1 MAKLDKEHQ
10 EQTATAS
17 TGFAPIPEG
26 EYHLRLRDVD
36 PENEGPAGPYWSW
49 EFEVLDSVD
58 FKHTDPDTGEVEE
71 ANTEGRRL
79 WNNTS
84 LSKQAAFKMKETF
97 DAFGAELD
105 ADTDDLCGGV
115 VRAAVSQRVIQSGAR
130 KGQISNQI
138 DRLYKVEE
146 GFEAPAAGAASGK
159 QPAAEEIF

>member
-17 TGFAPIPEG
+17 TGFAPIPDG
-26 EYHLRLRDVD
+26 TYHIRLREVD

-49 EFEVLDSVD
+49 EFEVLDSID
-58 FKHTDPDTGEVEE
+58 FKHTDPDTGEVED
-71 ANTEGRRL
+71 ANTQGRRL

-105 ADTDDLCGGV
+105 ADTDDMCGQV
-115 VRAAVSQRVIQSGAR
+115 VRANVSQRTIQAGAR
-130 KGQISNQI
+130 KGEMTNQI
-138 DRLYKVEE
+138 EKLFKVEE
-146 GFEAPAAGAASGK
+146 DYEAPTAAATGR
-159 QPAAEEIF
+159 QPDAEEIF